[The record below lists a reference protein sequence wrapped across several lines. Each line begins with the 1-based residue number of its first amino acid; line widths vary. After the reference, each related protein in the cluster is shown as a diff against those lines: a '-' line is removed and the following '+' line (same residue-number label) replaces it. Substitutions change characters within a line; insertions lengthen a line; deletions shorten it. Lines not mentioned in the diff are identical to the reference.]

1 MQINHHNIL
10 LIEKYNMNNKTSFA
24 IAAIAVVAALLVT
37 TSAVSAS
44 NAYATHY
51 KRTTQTLAQDNHC
64 GNGVLPYKVDCQNS
78 ASQVQGKGN
87 AASVITSQGSKFGGQ
102 DGFTGAP
109 DTGMGG
115 NYGGNDK
122 GGNYGGNDKGGNY
135 GGNDKGGNYGGNDKG
150 SNDQGGNYGG
160 NDKGSNDK
168 GSNDQGNNAHGGAG
182 GSANGGNDQG
192 GNDQG
197 GK

>member
-37 TSAVSAS
+37 TSTMSAS

-51 KRTTQTLAQDNHC
+51 KRTTQVLAQDNHC

-78 ASQVQGKGN
+78 ASQVQGKRN

-135 GGNDKGGNYGGNDKG
+135 GGNDKGSNDQG
-150 SNDQGGNYGG
+150 SNDQ
-160 NDKGSNDK
+160 

-197 GK
+197 GNNQGGNNQGGNNQGGK